1 MTSSV
6 AGSRRSSKILP
17 KVKLAPKKGHDHWW
31 SAAHLI
37 HYNFLNLGETVTYEK
52 YTQQINEMHQKLQCL
67 QPALVNK
74 KSPILLHSN
83 AQLHVIQPMPQ
94 KLNELGYEIL
104 PYQSYSPDL
113 SPTNYHFFKHLD
125 NFLQG
130 KHFCNQQDAE
140 NAFQEFVKSRSRDF
154 YVTGID

>member
-140 NAFQEFVKSRSRDF
+140 NAFQEFVKS
-154 YVTGID
+154 